1 MEETVRP
8 LVAAAWRGPN
18 WSHSADDYAYYDA
31 DEKPG
36 SSAVEALYAL
46 TPEDVAAVNEG
57 RKKRALKALRR
68 FDLCRCG
75 NNEYC
80 QHCYPVEFRSRGVW
94 GGPNVQIQAAQTAA
108 QEHENGT
115 K

>member
-57 RKKRALKALRR
+57 RKKRAGILATGNVVELQFYPDTPIGSYHIVHHDLDETLRLALE
-68 FDLCRCG
+68 CIG
-75 NNEYC
+75 
-80 QHCYPVEFRSRGVW
+80 
-94 GGPNVQIQAAQTAA
+94 AA
-108 QEHENGT
+108 
-115 K
+115 